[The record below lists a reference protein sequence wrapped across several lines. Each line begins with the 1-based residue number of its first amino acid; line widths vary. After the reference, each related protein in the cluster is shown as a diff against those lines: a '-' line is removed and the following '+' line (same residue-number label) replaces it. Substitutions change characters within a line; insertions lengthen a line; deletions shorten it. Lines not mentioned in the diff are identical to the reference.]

1 MATPASDLPF
11 NSLANRLRP
20 APRSSWVW
28 SILKRLFLP
37 RHALQV
43 WRLERSRKQ
52 RNTVFDDSQL
62 LFYAE
67 FLPSGFLHYGYFD
80 EPNLPPEQISLG
92 ALEQAQ
98 RRYADKLLE
107 LIRDRQAPVLDV
119 GCGMGG
125 LVRLLS
131 QQGYTP
137 VALTPDRSQAANMKA
152 QFPNIE
158 LIESKFENIPVE
170 GQLVRYGTVIT
181 SESFQYLKMQEA
193 LPLIRKLLRPGGRW
207 IVCDYFRL
215 EESTASSGHLWRDF
229 AAALEQHGLRIVH
242 QEDITPHV
250 LPTLAFARLM
260 ASRLA
265 LPLKNFAVRKL
276 RAKHPGLHYA
286 CAEALAAA
294 DERLEASMVSIDPR
308 AFALRKRYLLLALEA
323 A

>member
-1 MATPASDLPF
+1 MATRVSDLPF
-11 NSLANRLRP
+11 NA
-20 APRSSWVW
+20 APRQPRLQHSSWIL

-43 WRLERSRKQ
+43 WRLERDRKL

-62 LFYAE
+62 QFYAE

-92 ALEQAQ
+92 ALEAAQ

-107 LIRDRQAPVLDV
+107 LITNRDAPVLDV

-125 LVRLLS
+125 LVRLLA
-131 QQGYTP
+131 QQGHTP
-137 VALTPDRSQAANMKA
+137 VALTPDRSQAANMRA
-152 QFPNIE
+152 QFPDVE
-158 LIESKFENIPVE
+158 LIESKFEDIPID
-170 GQLVRYGTVIT
+170 GRQTARFGTVIT
-181 SESFQYLKMQEA
+181 SESFQYLKMERA

-207 IVCDYFRL
+207 IVCDYFRVQ
-215 EESTASSGHLWRDF
+215 ESAVSSGHLWRDF
-229 AAALEQHGLRIVH
+229 VAALEQHSLRIVH

-250 LPTLAFARLM
+250 LPTLTFAQLM
-260 ASRLA
+260 ATRLG

-276 RAKHPGLHYA
+276 RAKHPGVHYA
-286 CAEALAAA
+286 CAEAIAAA
-294 DERLEASMVSIDPR
+294 DERLQSSLTSIDPR